1 MRALSRGVDT
11 GPKKSIMGQRMGGVM
26 MQVRGV
32 LERVGSKQYDD
43 KVRYWCKIGDT
54 YYSTFDTEI
63 GKKLEEGVEFII
75 EYTVKGS
82 FNNIVDART
91 PEEMEELK
99 RATATPKSPTSPE
112 DIADEAMRLLAR
124 LVELVNTYKEG

>member
-1 MRALSRGVDT
+1 MA
-11 GPKKSIMGQRMGGVM
+11 
-26 MQVRGV
+26 QVRGII
-32 LERVGSKQYDD
+32 ERVGSKEYED
-43 KVRYWCKIGDT
+43 KTRYWCKIGDK

-63 GKKLEEGVEFII
+63 GKHLEEGVEFII
-75 EYTVKGS
+75 QYTTKGS

-99 RATATPKSPTSPE
+99 RATATPKSSTSPE

-124 LVELVNTYKEG
+124 LLELVGKYTKGA